1 MHALLSAQT
10 LEVRQARKDVKILYF
25 EKQNITGVN
34 EIKADYDLRYKI
46 YSQEMVKMEKK
57 IVKIDEYTF
66 NYLPVDVC

>member
-1 MHALLSAQT
+1 VHALLSAQT